1 MELEKD
7 MIYHPAHY
15 NIDKRKECWDE
26 FLDEFGISN
35 TIMWCLMTAKK
46 YLYRMGL
53 KRDNPYEQDLDK
65 ARNYYNHAMFL
76 ADRYGGTTGRIDKAF
91 FIIGEELGKYD

>member
-26 FLDEFGISN
+26 FVDDYGVDN
-35 TIMWCLMTAKK
+35 TIVWCLMTAKK

-53 KRDNPYEQDLDK
+53 KRNNPFEQDLDK
-65 ARNYYNHAMFL
+65 ARNYYNHACFLSDKYDVSLPMMFS
-76 ADRYGGTTGRIDKAF
+76 DIE
-91 FIIGEELGKYD
+91 EELHNYDNN